1 MSKGSTALIVVG
13 ALVTLAG
20 IVFLVLDALGK
31 GDSSGIDPKDIGLV
45 VVGIVLG
52 AVGGV
57 LGRGGA
63 PSSAPTP

>member
-1 MSKGSTALIVVG
+1 MSKASTALIVIGV
-13 ALVTLAG
+13 LVTLAG
-20 IVFLVLDALGK
+20 IAFLVLDALGK

-45 VVGIVLG
+45 VAGIVLG

-63 PSSAPTP
+63 PAAASAA